1 MSSHLD
7 GVSPVTSRLLW
18 TEDLRLTVAFTG
30 SRTDLSLG
38 IAAAPGLAGDL
49 ADETADGRTPWV
61 RRRNERRGVSREP
74 RAALAAGCHHWNE
87 CPDGHVD
94 RERLVAMAIPDNQA
108 DPFNLDALA
117 VSDRFRLFGF
127 TRREDY
133 LAYLWVLRALDRLRA
148 AHVAQAHTDDVAEEL
163 AELAA
168 HHDSV
173 PRNVTSLRDRLDN
186 LTEDGLLHRLEDA
199 SRAGSLARYRNRQSV
214 YQFSE
219 LGHRAYTAV
228 EGVLA
233 ARVQDANLSRL
244 VFSDILRDLN
254 GLAEANRA
262 GDGDEV
268 MRRLTSLDR
277 VMEDMA
283 RRSARF
289 HLTLGDITRS
299 TEASPEMFLRY
310 KHALLAHMGDFM
322 AELDRYLPRLT
333 LAVIQVEATGLATLL
348 NRAAEADERPLMRY
362 EDVLDDW
369 RRRWAAVRAW
379 FTADGEGSRA
389 AELAAATRA
398 GVSSVIALLRQITEA
413 QRGGVNRATQLR
425 HLAAWAFDAA
435 DEDAAHALVGAAFGL
450 RRARHLGG
458 VHEDSDL
465 ISPRL
470 SWDDAP
476 GVEVAVTLFRRG
488 KAPTPGVPQPVRSQP
503 AIRAELRRRQAAERA
518 AQRAAAGRLLESG
531 AHGRVLDE
539 AETRVLLRLLTLA
552 TEARTVV
559 AGRVVSGS
567 GGNDVLTM
575 RLVPSDSGS
584 AVRTENGVL
593 HLPGFCLELASAGR
607 GEGGGR

>member
-1 MSSHLD
+1 M
-7 GVSPVTSRLLW
+7 GNVS
-18 TEDLRLTVAFTG
+18 
-30 SRTDLSLG
+30 
-38 IAAAPGLAGDL
+38 
-49 ADETADGRTPWV
+49 
-61 RRRNERRGVSREP
+61 
-74 RAALAAGCHHWNE
+74 
-87 CPDGHVD
+87 PDGHVD
-94 RERLVAMAIPDNQA
+94 RERLVAMSIPEDQA

-148 AHVAQAHTDDVAEEL
+148 AHVAQAHTDDVAEVL

-173 PRNVTSLRDRLDN
+173 PRNLTSLRDRLDN
-186 LTEDGLLHRLEDA
+186 LTDDGLLHRLEDA

-268 MRRLTSLDR
+268 VRRLVSLDR

-299 TEASPEMFLRY
+299 TEASPEMFLAY

-333 LAVIQVEATGLATLL
+333 LAVTQVEATGLATLL

-488 KAPTPGVPQPVRSQP
+488 KAPTPGVPQRLQARDGVR
-503 AIRAELRRRQAAERA
+503 ADLRRRQAARRVAEQEA
-518 AQRAAAGRLLESG
+518 ARQLLGSG
-531 AHGRVLDE
+531 LGDQSGLGDRVLDE
-539 AETRVLLRLLTLA
+539 RQTRVLLTLLTRAL
-552 TEARTVV
+552 EARTVV
-559 AGRVVSGS
+559 AGRITGGA
-567 GGNDVLTM
+567 GGNDVMVM
-575 RLVPSDSGS
+575 RLVPAPEGC
-584 AVRTENGVL
+584 AVRTAHGVL
-593 HLPGFCLELASAGR
+593 HLPGLRLDIGPARVRAMAGAAGR
-607 GEGGGR
+607 GRATKADPAAAEKGTSAGVLPAAGTRENSDG

>member
-1 MSSHLD
+1 
-7 GVSPVTSRLLW
+7 VK
-18 TEDLRLTVAFTG
+18 
-30 SRTDLSLG
+30 
-38 IAAAPGLAGDL
+38 
-49 ADETADGRTPWV
+49 
-61 RRRNERRGVSREP
+61 
-74 RAALAAGCHHWNE
+74 
-87 CPDGHVD
+87 
-94 RERLVAMAIPDNQA
+94 
-108 DPFNLDALA
+108 
-117 VSDRFRLFGF
+117 
-127 TRREDY
+127 
-133 LAYLWVLRALDRLRA
+133 
-148 AHVAQAHTDDVAEEL
+148 
-163 AELAA
+163 
-168 HHDSV
+168 
-173 PRNVTSLRDRLDN
+173 
-186 LTEDGLLHRLEDA
+186 
-199 SRAGSLARYRNRQSV
+199 
-214 YQFSE
+214 
-219 LGHRAYTAV
+219 
-228 EGVLA
+228 
-233 ARVQDANLSRL
+233 
-244 VFSDILRDLN
+244 
-254 GLAEANRA
+254 
-262 GDGDEV
+262 
-268 MRRLTSLDR
+268 RRLTSLDR
-277 VMEDMA
+277 VLEVMA

-333 LAVIQVEATGLATLL
+333 LAVIQVEATGLTTLL

-488 KAPTPGVPQPVRSQP
+488 KAPTPGVPQRLQARDGVR
-503 AIRAELRRRQAAERA
+503 ADLRRRQAARRA
-518 AQRAAAGRLLESG
+518 AEQEAARQLLGSG
-531 AHGRVLDE
+531 LGERVLDE
-539 AETRVLLRLLTLA
+539 RQTRVLLTLLTRAL
-552 TEARTVV
+552 EARTVV
-559 AGRVVSGS
+559 AGRITGGA
-567 GGNDVLTM
+567 GGNDVMVM
-575 RLVPSDSGS
+575 RLVPSPDGC
-584 AVRTENGVL
+584 AVRTAHGVL
-593 HLPGFCLELASAGR
+593 HLPGLRLDIGPARGRVAAGAPGRVTKAASAAATKAAPAGSQAAAPSAPV
-607 GEGGGR
+607 GAPAATLTGSHDG

>member
-1 MSSHLD
+1 MPSW
-7 GVSPVTSRLLW
+7 GNVS
-18 TEDLRLTVAFTG
+18 
-30 SRTDLSLG
+30 
-38 IAAAPGLAGDL
+38 
-49 ADETADGRTPWV
+49 
-61 RRRNERRGVSREP
+61 
-74 RAALAAGCHHWNE
+74 
-87 CPDGHVD
+87 PDGHVD
-94 RERLVAMAIPDNQA
+94 RERLVAMAIPDDQA

-173 PRNVTSLRDRLDN
+173 PRNLTSLRDRLDN
-186 LTEDGLLHRLEDA
+186 LTDDGLLHRLEDA

-268 MRRLTSLDR
+268 VRRLGSLDR

-299 TEASPEMFLRY
+299 TEASPEMFLAY

-333 LAVIQVEATGLATLL
+333 LAVTQVEATGLATLL

-488 KAPTPGVPQPVRSQP
+488 KAPTPGVPQRLQARDGVR
-503 AIRAELRRRQAAERA
+503 ADLRRRQAARRA
-518 AQRAAAGRLLESG
+518 AEQEAARQLLASG
-531 AHGRVLDE
+531 LGDQSGLGDRVLDE
-539 AETRVLLRLLTLA
+539 RQTRVLLTLLTRAL
-552 TEARTVV
+552 EARTVV
-559 AGRVVSGS
+559 AGRITGGA
-567 GGNDVLTM
+567 GGNDVMVM
-575 RLVPSDSGS
+575 RLVPSPDGC
-584 AVRTENGVL
+584 AVRTAHGVL
-593 HLPGFCLELASAGR
+593 HLPGLRLEVAPARGRAMKTSPAGAQA
-607 GEGGGR
+607 GAPAPAAHAPAAAVTGSPDG